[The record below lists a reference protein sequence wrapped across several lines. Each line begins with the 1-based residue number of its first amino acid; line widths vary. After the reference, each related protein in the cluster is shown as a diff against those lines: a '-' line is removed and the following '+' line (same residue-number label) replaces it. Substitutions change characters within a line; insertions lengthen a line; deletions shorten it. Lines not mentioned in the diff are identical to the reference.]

1 MLFST
6 IAWNFYNLE
15 VKKVFLSIPTE
26 NSQVK
31 RRQIC

>member
-1 MLFST
+1 MMLFST

-26 NSQVK
+26 NSQMK
-31 RRQIC
+31 I